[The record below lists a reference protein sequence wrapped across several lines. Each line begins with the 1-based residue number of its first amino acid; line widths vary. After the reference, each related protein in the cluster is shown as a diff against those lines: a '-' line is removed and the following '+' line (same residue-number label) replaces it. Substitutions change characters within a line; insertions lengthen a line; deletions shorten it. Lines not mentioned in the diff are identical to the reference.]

1 LAGSARAGAPASRC
15 GDILKNVIMWDSSF
29 TPRMNG
35 SGCAKLIPGNC
46 SSVQLLGY
54 LVGLLTSKSVIGIWG
69 YP

>member
-1 LAGSARAGAPASRC
+1 
-15 GDILKNVIMWDSSF
+15 MWDSSF